1 MATARSA
8 DLGAVEAIRCFA
20 DRRAEAARLVLVD
33 GKTLREVGA
42 FYRWSFRSV
51 DDWVRRA
58 WAARERYPEA
68 RAAEAKTTVT
78 RGWQR
83 VTPVAPAAAVR
94 HRRAE
99 LEQAGPPPATRC
111 RRAKKASA

>member
-20 DRRAEAARLVLVD
+20 DRRAEAERLVLVD
-33 GKTLREVGA
+33 G
-42 FYRWSFRSV
+42 WSFRSV
-51 DDWVRRA
+51 DDWVRLA
-58 WAARERYPEA
+58 WVARGATA
-68 RAAEAKTTVT
+68 RRGPPRPRRTVT

-83 VTPVAPAAAVR
+83 VTLVAPAAAVR
-94 HRRAE
+94 HGRAE
-99 LEQAGPPPATRC
+99 LEQAGPPPATRG